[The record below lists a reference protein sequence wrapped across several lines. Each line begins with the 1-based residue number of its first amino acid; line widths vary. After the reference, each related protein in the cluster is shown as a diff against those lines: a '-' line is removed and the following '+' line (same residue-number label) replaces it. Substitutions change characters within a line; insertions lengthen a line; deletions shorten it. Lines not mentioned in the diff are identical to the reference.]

1 MEVQVGTNLE
11 LESNNYTITEW
22 IDDGGNGTVW
32 KAEVKGDSC
41 VYAVKFLNKENDKN
55 KVKLTRFERE
65 CQFCKYANHKHII
78 KIFDYVTEKGKAF
91 CVMPY
96 YSRNLRSI
104 IAEENDSF
112 VLLDYIIQLC
122 EALRFIH
129 NHSAGI
135 IHRDLKP
142 ENILV
147 DDENTLVLT
156 DFGIAHFEDST
167 KTKTRDWLGNRR
179 YAAPE
184 QLATDDVTTACDIY
198 ALGRIINELF
208 TKQNPSGE
216 DFLTIADKNP
226 LLFPLDSIVQK
237 CRIQNPELRP
247 NIDEIL
253 TELYLL
259 EGEIKDKIEDI
270 KASIYPIEDTG
281 YSKDQEDTIITQA
294 TQDILLGQYIF
305 ENLPDEKLEELNTIY
320 HRNTLY
326 DVDESIQNLLFQ
338 TFVLDYCFRKFK
350 SESNSYINGQSYKA
364 LNLDVPKDKA
374 LYDELS
380 TILDNHKIP
389 YVCRDI
395 TARIKKFFCSCCDYH
410 CVELLRDI
418 KDLCNH
424 ESPVIK
430 APILHIV
437 YVLRKYLAKEDLREI
452 VFSDYITIS
461 WDSEPDIKFEQPE
474 IYVSLDQEEV
484 KILNILKEQYDVVY
498 SKADFKHYYVRFK
511 SIDAFEKF
519 KNHALELSRPYY
531 IFEGDVEKVIRVR
544 RKYRNIVELE
554 PLDSFDITNTLA
566 KILGLR
572 NDY

>member
-1 MEVQVGTNLE
+1 MKVQAGTILE

-32 KAEVKGDSC
+32 KAEVSGDSRIF
-41 VYAVKFLNKENDKN
+41 AVKFLTNGNDKN
-55 KVKLTRFERE
+55 KVKLARFERE
-65 CQFCKYANHKHII
+65 CQFCKEADNKHII
-78 KIFDYVTEKGKAF
+78 KIFDYVAEEGKAYS
-91 CVMPY
+91 VMPY
-96 YSRNLRSI
+96 YTRNLRSI
-104 IAEENDSF
+104 IVEENDSF

-122 EALRFIH
+122 EAIQFIH
-129 NHSAGI
+129 NYGDDI

-147 DDENTLVLT
+147 NDENTLVLT
-156 DFGIAHFEDST
+156 DFGIAHFDDST

-184 QLATDDVTTACDIY
+184 QLAADDVTTACDIY

-216 DFLTIADKNP
+216 EFLTIADKNP

-259 EGEIKDKIEDI
+259 EGELKDKVEDI
-270 KASIYPIEDTG
+270 KELIYPMEDTS
-281 YSKDQEDTIITQA
+281 YSEDEEETIITQA
-294 TQDILLGQYIF
+294 THDILLAQYVF
-305 ENLPDEKLEELNTIY
+305 ENLPNEKLEELNINY
-320 HRNTLY
+320 HCNILY
-326 DVDESIQNLLFQ
+326 DAEESIQNLLFQ
-338 TFVLDYCFRKFK
+338 TIVLDYCFRKFK
-350 SESNSYINGQSYKA
+350 YESDVYINGQTYEA
-364 LNLDVPKDKA
+364 LNLDIPKDKA

-380 TILDNHKIP
+380 AILDNHKIP

-395 TARIKKFFCSCCDYH
+395 TSRIKKFFCSCCDYH
-410 CVELLRDI
+410 CVEILGNI
-418 KDLCNH
+418 NDLCNH
-424 ESPVIK
+424 NSPVIK

-437 YVLRKYLAKEDLREI
+437 YVLKRFLAKEDLREI
-452 VFSDYITIS
+452 VLSDHITIDWES
-461 WDSEPDIKFEQPE
+461 KPDIKFKQPE
-474 IYVSLDQEEV
+474 IYISLDQEEV
-484 KILNILKEQYDVVY
+484 KILNTLKEQYDVVY
-498 SKADFKHYYVRFK
+498 AKADFKHYFVRFK
-511 SIDAFEKF
+511 TIDAFENF
-519 KNHALELSRPYY
+519 KNYALELAQPHYV
-531 IFEGDVEKVIRVR
+531 FEGDVEKVIRVR
-544 RKYRNIVELE
+544 RQYHNIVELE

>member
-1 MEVQVGTNLE
+1 MKVQIGTTLE
-11 LESNNYTITEW
+11 LESNKYTITEW
-22 IDDGGNGTVW
+22 IDDGGNSTVW
-32 KAEVKGDSC
+32 KAEVKGDSRI
-41 VYAVKFLNKENDKN
+41 YAVKFLTNGNDK
-55 KVKLTRFERE
+55 KVKLARFERE
-65 CQFCKYANHKHII
+65 CQFCKNTDNKHIV
-78 KIFDYVTEKGKAF
+78 KIFDYVAEEGKAYS
-91 CVMPY
+91 VMPY
-96 YSRNLRSI
+96 YSRNLRSV

-129 NHSAGI
+129 NHSDGI

-156 DFGIAHFEDST
+156 DFGIAHFEDCT
-167 KTKTRDWLGNRR
+167 KTKPRDWLGNRR

-253 TELYLL
+253 AELYLL
-259 EGEIKDKIEDI
+259 EGEIQDKIEDI
-270 KASIYPIEDTG
+270 KDSIYPMEDTG
-281 YSKDQEDTIITQA
+281 YSENEEETILTQA
-294 TQDILLGQYIF
+294 TQDVLLAQYVF

-320 HRNTLY
+320 HRNILY
-326 DVDESIQNLLFQ
+326 DADESIQNLLFQ
-338 TFVLDYCFRKFK
+338 SIVLDYCFRKFK
-350 SESNSYINGQSYKA
+350 YESNSYINGQSYEA
-364 LNLDVPKDKA
+364 LNLDIPKDKV

-389 YVCRDI
+389 YVRRDI

-410 CVELLRDI
+410 CVEILGNI

-424 ESPVIK
+424 DSPVIK
-430 APILHIV
+430 APVLHIV
-437 YVLRKYLAKEDLREI
+437 YVLRKYLAKEDLGEI
-452 VFSDYITIS
+452 VLSDHITINWKS
-461 WDSEPDIKFEQPE
+461 NPDIKFEQPE
-474 IYVSLDQEEV
+474 IYVSLDEEEI
-484 KILNILKEQYDVVY
+484 KILNILQEQYDIFY
-498 SKADFKHYYVRFK
+498 TKADIKHYYVRFK
-511 SIDAFEKF
+511 TIDAFDNF
-519 KNHALELSRPYY
+519 KNYALELSHPHYV
-531 IFEGDVEKVIRVR
+531 FEGDVEKVIQIR
-544 RKYRNIVELE
+544 RKYHNIVELE
-554 PLDSFDITNTLA
+554 PLSSFDITNTLA

-572 NDY
+572 DDY

>member
-1 MEVQVGTNLE
+1 MKAQVGTTLE
-11 LESNNYTITEW
+11 LESNKYTITEW

-32 KAEVKGDSC
+32 KAEVTDDSRI
-41 VYAVKFLNKENDKN
+41 YAVKFLTNGNDK
-55 KVKLTRFERE
+55 KVKLARFERE
-65 CQFCKYANHKHII
+65 CQFCKEAESKHIV
-78 KIFDYVTEKGKAF
+78 KIFDYVAEEGKAYS
-91 CVMPY
+91 VMPY
-96 YSRNLRSI
+96 YSRNLRSV

-122 EALRFIH
+122 EALQYIH
-129 NHSAGI
+129 NYEDGI

-142 ENILV
+142 ENILI

-156 DFGIAHFEDST
+156 DFGIAHFDDST
-167 KTKTRDWLGNRR
+167 KTKARDWLGNRR

-253 TELYLL
+253 AELYLL
-259 EGEIKDKIEDI
+259 EGEIKHKVEDI
-270 KASIYPIEDTG
+270 KDSIYPMEDIG
-281 YSKDQEDTIITQA
+281 YSEDEEETILTQA
-294 TQDILLGQYIF
+294 THDILLAQYVF
-305 ENLPDEKLEELNTIY
+305 ENLPDENLEELNINY
-320 HRNTLY
+320 HCNILY
-326 DVDESIQNLLFQ
+326 DADESIQNLLFQ
-338 TFVLDYCFRKFK
+338 TIVLDYCFRKFK
-350 SESNSYINGQSYKA
+350 YESNSYINGQSYEA
-364 LNLDVPKDKA
+364 LNLDVPNDKA
-374 LYDELS
+374 LYDELN

-410 CVELLRDI
+410 CVEILGNI

-424 ESPVIK
+424 DSPVIK

-437 YVLRKYLAKEDLREI
+437 YVLRRFLAKEDLREI
-452 VFSDYITIS
+452 AFSDHITINWKS
-461 WDSEPDIKFEQPE
+461 KPDIKFEQPE
-474 IYVSLDQEEV
+474 IYISLNEEEI
-484 KILNILKEQYDVVY
+484 KILNIFQEQYDVFY
-498 SKADFKHYYVRFK
+498 TKADFKHYYVRFK
-511 SIDAFEKF
+511 TIDAFDNF
-519 KNHALELSRPYY
+519 KNYALELAHPYY
-531 IFEGDVEKVIRVR
+531 VFEGDVEKVIRIR
-544 RKYRNIVELE
+544 RQYHNIVELE

>member
-1 MEVQVGTNLE
+1 MKVQIGTILE
-11 LESNNYTITEW
+11 LESNKYTITEW

-32 KAEVKGDSC
+32 KAEVTDDSRI
-41 VYAVKFLNKENDKN
+41 YAVKFLSNGNDTNKE
-55 KVKLTRFERE
+55 KLTRFERE
-65 CQFCKYANHKHII
+65 CQFCKDTENKHII
-78 KIFDYVTEKGKAF
+78 KIFDYVAEEGKAYS
-91 CVMPY
+91 VMPY
-96 YSRNLRSI
+96 YSRNLRSV

-122 EALRFIH
+122 EALQYIH
-129 NHSAGI
+129 NHGDGI

-142 ENILV
+142 ENILI

-167 KTKTRDWLGNRR
+167 KTKPRNWLGNRR

-216 DFLTIADKNP
+216 EFLTIADKNP

-253 TELYLL
+253 AELYLL
-259 EGEIKDKIEDI
+259 EGEIKHKVEDI
-270 KASIYPIEDTG
+270 KDSIYPMEDIG
-281 YSKDQEDTIITQA
+281 YSEYEEETILTHA
-294 TQDILLGQYIF
+294 THDILLAQYVF
-305 ENLPDEKLEELNTIY
+305 ENLPDEKLEELNINY
-320 HRNTLY
+320 HCNILY
-326 DVDESIQNLLFQ
+326 DADESIQNLLFQ
-338 TFVLDYCFRKFK
+338 TIVLDYCFRKFK
-350 SESNSYINGQSYKA
+350 YESHVYIDGQSYEA
-364 LNLDVPKDKA
+364 LNLENPKDKA

-380 TILDNHKIP
+380 VILDNHKIP

-418 KDLCNH
+418 KDLCSH

-437 YVLRKYLAKEDLREI
+437 YILRKYLAKEDLIEI
-452 VFSDYITIS
+452 VFSDYITIN
-461 WDSEPDIKFEQPE
+461 WESEPDIKFEQPE
-474 IYVSLDQEEV
+474 IYISLDEEEI
-484 KILNILKEQYDVVY
+484 KILNILQEQYSVFY
-498 SKADFKHYYVRFK
+498 TKADFKHYYVRFK
-511 SIDAFEKF
+511 TIDAFDNF
-519 KNHALELSRPYY
+519 KNYALELSRPHYV
-531 IFEGDVEKVIRVR
+531 FEGDVEKVIQIR
-544 RKYRNIVELE
+544 RKYHNIVELE
-554 PLDSFDITNTLA
+554 PLNSFDITNTLA

>member
-226 LLFPLDSIVQK
+226 LLFPLDSILQK

-247 NIDEIL
+247 NID
-253 TELYLL
+253 
-259 EGEIKDKIEDI
+259 
-270 KASIYPIEDTG
+270 
-281 YSKDQEDTIITQA
+281 
-294 TQDILLGQYIF
+294 
-305 ENLPDEKLEELNTIY
+305 
-320 HRNTLY
+320 
-326 DVDESIQNLLFQ
+326 
-338 TFVLDYCFRKFK
+338 
-350 SESNSYINGQSYKA
+350 
-364 LNLDVPKDKA
+364 
-374 LYDELS
+374 
-380 TILDNHKIP
+380 
-389 YVCRDI
+389 
-395 TARIKKFFCSCCDYH
+395 
-410 CVELLRDI
+410 
-418 KDLCNH
+418 
-424 ESPVIK
+424 
-430 APILHIV
+430 
-437 YVLRKYLAKEDLREI
+437 
-452 VFSDYITIS
+452 
-461 WDSEPDIKFEQPE
+461 
-474 IYVSLDQEEV
+474 
-484 KILNILKEQYDVVY
+484 
-498 SKADFKHYYVRFK
+498 
-511 SIDAFEKF
+511 
-519 KNHALELSRPYY
+519 
-531 IFEGDVEKVIRVR
+531 
-544 RKYRNIVELE
+544 
-554 PLDSFDITNTLA
+554 
-566 KILGLR
+566 
-572 NDY
+572 